1 MVLLN
6 VHFEPFVL
14 EINAKPFH
22 TTNVAV
28 RLLVFQNLHTFLTQF
43 GEFVDDGSW
52 ENLKD
57 NFLGEDYI
65 QDLTKE
71 SDTGETLFG
80 DRIREEIN
88 IISTQESRIA
98 FETGVD

>member
-6 VHFEPFVL
+6 VNFESFVL

-22 TTNVAV
+22 TTNVTV
-28 RLLVFQNLHTFLTQF
+28 RLLVFQNLHAFLTQF

-52 ENLKD
+52 ENFED
-57 NFLGEDYI
+57 NFLGEDNV
-65 QDLTKE
+65 QDLTEE
-71 SDTGETLFG
+71 SDAGETLFG